1 MSREIHNCDA
11 FEWMAQYGLG
21 IHLEGKENR
30 EEDVALMF
38 PGEVFTSIPDI
49 SELPGRFG
57 TKCRQNSQ
65 YDDYKEWFMN
75 TVQQMLCRT
84 KKCIVFLQSNVRCC
98 QPSTALAASAAVTSG
113 GVGGDNGNMIIT
125 EYLDKSYLLSHACQQ
140 NGFVLLWHKIC
151 YNVDKLDNKPILQ
164 RPNWSH
170 LMCFGRKT
178 ENIQYVSTLWGTPDV
193 FPRGE
198 MMWSRA
204 IGINAALIGISFL
217 KYVCHSTCVVDPF
230 CGQGTVLAVANAC
243 GMNAIGVELSNKRCK
258 KARKLDL
265 LPTLLSL
272 GYRHCRAY
280 GLKDGLGNAED
291 WRSDQRAEDEE
302 VKDVSALKVD
312 HYDEEEE
319 DQTKSELQSGPGGF
333 AHPSQETESA
343 LRSSDH

>member
-11 FEWMAQYGLG
+11 FEWMAQYGNDV
-21 IHLEGKENR
+21 LEEGGESKEGRLN
-30 EEDVALMF
+30 LMF

-65 YDDYKEWFMN
+65 YDDYKQWFMN
-75 TVQQMLCRT
+75 TVQKMLCRT

-98 QPSTALAASAAVTSG
+98 QTVAAIVG
-113 GVGGDNGNMIIT
+113 EGVGENSNMVIT
-125 EYLDKSYLLSHACQQ
+125 EYLDKSYLLSHACQE
-140 NGFVLLWHKIC
+140 NGFVLLWSKIC

-170 LMCFGRKT
+170 LMCFARKT
-178 ENIQYVSTLWGTPDV
+178 EHIQYDSTSWGTPDV

-204 IGINAALIGISFL
+204 IGINAALTGITFL
-217 KYVCHSTCVVDPF
+217 KYVCQSTCVVDPF

-243 GMNAIGVELSNKRCK
+243 GMNAIGVELSKKRCR
-258 KARKLDL
+258 KARNLDL
-265 LPTLLSL
+265 SPTLQSL

-280 GLKDGLGNAED
+280 GLRDGLVNTED
-291 WRSDQRAEDEE
+291 WRNLQRTEVEEIHGISGFAMNDDQ
-302 VKDVSALKVD
+302 
-312 HYDEEEE
+312 EEE
-319 DQTKSELQSGPGGF
+319 DEVN
-333 AHPSQETESA
+333 HPPTEG
-343 LRSSDH
+343 RSNSSRHGTSKG